1 MTSVP
6 QMASYMA
13 VLLAPWVDPSWVAVR
28 VTPDFGQPHE
38 RLEIWFEPVGY
49 GDGTPP
55 PTAPIAPVSSE
66 LTTMTSQDLRAVTW
80 TAAAEGGAVP
90 SLSLIDQTALPHAL
104 NRLDVTTVDQLI
116 DAIVRLVVRGAPAI
130 GAAGGYGVA
139 LAMAQGEREG
149 WDRARLDAEV
159 ARVRAARPT
168 AVNLMVCVD
177 RVAPLIDAGLPA
189 VLAEADAIV
198 REDLEANHAM
208 GAFGADWL
216 LKRVP
221 AAVDRPLRILTHC
234 NTGALATAG
243 WGTALGVIRE
253 LHGRGRLETVY
264 ADETRPCCRAR
275 GSPRGSWCRRGYRTS
290 CRRTAPPRGRSCGV
304 RWMRRSSG
312 RTGSRRTATRPTRSA
327 RWGSRWRARTR
338 GSRSWWQ
345 RRRRRSISP
354 RRRVRTSTSNSGART
369 RCWSGR
375 ASARHRASSRGHNPA
390 FDVTPGSLV
399 TALVTERGVLEVS
412 AGELPEGGLS

>member
-1 MTSVP
+1 
-6 QMASYMA
+6 
-13 VLLAPWVDPSWVAVR
+13 
-28 VTPDFGQPHE
+28 
-38 RLEIWFEPVGY
+38 
-49 GDGTPP
+49 
-55 PTAPIAPVSSE
+55 
-66 LTTMTSQDLRAVTW
+66 MTSQDLRAVTW
-80 TAAAEGGAVP
+80 QAAAEGGTAQ
-90 SLSLIDQTALPHAL
+90 SLPLISLIDQTALPHAL
-104 NRLDVTTVDQLI
+104 NRLDVTTVDELI

-177 RVAPLIDAGLPA
+177 RVAARIDEGPAA
-189 VLAEADAIV
+189 VLAEADAVV

-216 LKRVP
+216 LKRIP
-221 AAVDRPLRILTHC
+221 DAGECPLRILTHC

-264 ADETRPCCRAR
+264 ADETRPLLQGAR
-275 GSPRGSWCRRGYRTS
+275 LTAWELAQEGIPHFVQADGAAAGTILRGEVDAAIVGADRIAANGD
-290 CRRTAPPRGRSCGV
+290 TANKVGTVAVALACAHAGIPFMVAAPTTTV
-304 RWMRRSSG
+304 DVA
-312 RTGSRRTATRPTRSA
+312 TATGADIHIELRDEA
-327 RWGSRWRARTR
+327 EVLEWAGIRTT
-338 GSRSWWQ
+338 
-345 RRRRRSISP
+345 P
-354 RRRVRTSTSNSGART
+354 
-369 RCWSGR
+369 
-375 ASARHRASSRGHNPA
+375 ASSRGHNPA

-399 TALVTERGVLEVS
+399 SALVTERGVLEVS
-412 AGELPEGGLS
+412 AGELPGGGL